1 MEVHDNNFYGVLDEV
16 LDIQYPMGRHVWL
29 FKCRWFDINSNKSQ
43 RTLMELRHHMNKH
56 IKNDTLCMPDIDP
69 AMVGRSVVRTMS
81 SFPSTFKK
89 TDARFLEFDDKFNN
103 VEGSFLVSDNSD
115 RTKPSPTPK
124 RR

>member
-1 MEVHDNNFYGVLDEV
+1 MVNGGSFEGPCVREIEKLG
-16 LDIQYPMGRHVWL
+16 GG
-29 FKCRWFDINSNKSQ
+29 K
-43 RTLMELRHHMNKH
+43 LRHHMNKH